1 MPYPYPR
8 PQLQPLHPSNLP
20 SDLPS
25 DPPNESQYASNFLS
39 PNPYQTQTQH
49 QGPSTLLSPKS
60 YRTQFQSYQY
70 APPRS
75 PLTDTS
81 FRPIPQPPHSAGR
94 GLSGLRPR
102 IDPNQVPS
110 AVESVESDR
119 VEWGQR
125 SNAGFGDGRG
135 GYGSGGGGND
145 ANAGYG
151 QGKTVYNTLIHP
163 EPGKK
168 APLATTSAGGDVV
181 FVDRGKLLISVY

>member
-8 PQLQPLHPSNLP
+8 PQPLNPSNP
-20 SDLPS
+20 PFSDLPS
-25 DPPNESQYASNFLS
+25 NPPNEPQYANPSNFPS
-39 PNPYQTQTQH
+39 PNPHQTQTQTQTQH
-49 QGPSTLLSPKS
+49 QRPSTLLSPKS

-135 GYGSGGGGND
+135 GYGSGAGGGEITEH
-145 ANAGYG
+145 GK
-151 QGKTVYNTLIHP
+151 GKTVYNTLIHP

-168 APLATTSAGGDVV
+168 APLATTSASGDVV
-181 FVDRGKLLISVY
+181 FVDRG